1 MKVTYNKKAKDP
13 TYYIQESYRNK
24 DGKSTTRTVKIL
36 GKHSA
41 LLKMTDDP
49 LAYAREIAKKMTE
62 EKKETITYTIDP
74 NQKVEWSEYS
84 GIRRIGSLY
93 LRIIFDRLQLDQ
105 FFVSIG
111 DHHVQKSI
119 NVLELLV
126 YNMVFYDDPYDHFK
140 DNFGSVRIDD
150 QDVLM
155 LQNMLDPHYGEFI
168 NYVKKQA
175 LLLAG
180 KHPIKRSF
188 DHFSLTFS
196 MSDIYRLIAQV
207 IVRLLKYDLEDHGD
221 SFKESDLIKT
231 LDHLQV
237 YHRTKQI
244 YQAMYQGNHVSRAL
258 EETYHLGLDYEY
270 YLESDLME
278 KMKRPE

>member
-105 FFVSIG
+105 FLVSIG

-155 LQNMLDPHYGEFI
+155 LQNMLDPHYGELI

-175 LLLAG
+175 SLLAG
-180 KHPIKRSF
+180 KHPIKRLF
-188 DHFSLTFS
+188 DHFSLTFY

-207 IVRLLKYDLEDHGD
+207 IVRLLKYDLEDHGY

-237 YHRTKQI
+237 YDRTNQI
-244 YQAMYQGNHVSRAL
+244 YQAMYQGNHVLRAL

>member
-49 LAYAREIAKKMTE
+49 LAYAQEIAKKMTE

-74 NQKVEWSEYS
+74 NQKVGWGEYP

-105 FFVSIG
+105 FLVSIG

-119 NVLELLV
+119 NVLEQLV
-126 YNMVFYDDPYDHFK
+126 YNMVFYDDPYDHC
-140 DNFGSVRIDD
+140 FGSVHIDD

-175 LLLAG
+175 SLLAG
-180 KHPIKRSF
+180 KHPIKCIF
-188 DHFSLTFS
+188 DHFSLTFY

-207 IVRLLKYDLEDHGD
+207 IVRLLKYDLEEHGY

-244 YQAMYQGNHVSRAL
+244 YQAMYQGNHVLRAL

>member
-105 FFVSIG
+105 FLVSIG

-140 DNFGSVRIDD
+140 DNFGSVHIDD

-180 KHPIKRSF
+180 KHPIKRLF

-207 IVRLLKYDLEDHGD
+207 IVRLLKYDLAEHGY

-244 YQAMYQGNHVSRAL
+244 YQAMYQGNHVLRAL

>member
-105 FFVSIG
+105 FLVSIG

-175 LLLAG
+175 SLLAG
-180 KHPIKRSF
+180 KHPIKRLF
-188 DHFSLTFS
+188 DHFSLTFY

-207 IVRLLKYDLEDHGD
+207 IVRLLKYDLEDHGY

-237 YHRTKQI
+237 YDRTNQI
-244 YQAMYQGNHVSRAL
+244 YQAMYQGNHVLRAL

>member
-49 LAYAREIAKKMTE
+49 LAYAQEIAKKMTE

-74 NQKVEWSEYS
+74 NQKVGWSEYS

-140 DNFGSVRIDD
+140 ENFGSVRIDD

-175 LLLAG
+175 SLLAG
-180 KHPIKRSF
+180 KHPIKRLF
-188 DHFSLTFS
+188 DHFFLTFS

-207 IVRLLKYDLEDHGD
+207 IVRLLKYDLEDHGY

-244 YQAMYQGNHVSRAL
+244 YQAMYQGNHVLRAL

>member
-74 NQKVEWSEYS
+74 NQKVGWSEYP
-84 GIRRIGSLY
+84 GIRRIGYLY

-105 FFVSIG
+105 FLVSIG

-140 DNFGSVRIDD
+140 ENFGSVRIDD

-180 KHPIKRSF
+180 KHPIKRLF

-207 IVRLLKYDLEDHGD
+207 IVRLLKYDLEDHGY

-244 YQAMYQGNHVSRAL
+244 YQAMYQGNHVLRAL

-278 KMKRPE
+278 KIKRPE

>member
-1 MKVTYNKKAKDP
+1 MKVTYNKKTKDP

-74 NQKVEWSEYS
+74 NQKVGWSEYS
-84 GIRRIGSLY
+84 GIRRIGFLY

-105 FFVSIG
+105 FLVSIG

-119 NVLELLV
+119 NVLEQLV
-126 YNMVFYDDPYDHFK
+126 YNMVFYDDLYDHFK

-175 LLLAG
+175 SLLAG
-180 KHPIKRSF
+180 KHPIKCIF
-188 DHFSLTFS
+188 DHFSLTFY

-207 IVRLLKYDLEDHGD
+207 IVRLLKYDLEEHGY

-244 YQAMYQGNHVSRAL
+244 YQAMYQGNHVLRAL

>member
-41 LLKMTDDP
+41 LLKITDDP

-105 FFVSIG
+105 FLVSIG

>member
-84 GIRRIGSLY
+84 GIKRIGSLY

-105 FFVSIG
+105 FLVSIG

-155 LQNMLDPHYGEFI
+155 LQNMLDPHYGELI

-207 IVRLLKYDLEDHGD
+207 IVRLLKYDLEDHGY

-244 YQAMYQGNHVSRAL
+244 YQAMYQGNHVLRAL

-270 YLESDLME
+270 YLENDLME

>member
-1 MKVTYNKKAKDP
+1 
-13 TYYIQESYRNK
+13 
-24 DGKSTTRTVKIL
+24 VKIL

-105 FFVSIG
+105 FLVSIG

-140 DNFGSVRIDD
+140 ENFGSVRIDD

-180 KHPIKRSF
+180 KHPIKRLF

-196 MSDIYRLIAQV
+196 MSDIYRLIVQV
-207 IVRLLKYDLEDHGD
+207 IVRLLKYDLEDHGY

-244 YQAMYQGNHVSRAL
+244 YQAMYQGNHVLRAL

-278 KMKRPE
+278 KIKRPE

>member
-1 MKVTYNKKAKDP
+1 MVGY
-13 TYYIQESYRNK
+13 
-24 DGKSTTRTVKIL
+24 
-36 GKHSA
+36 
-41 LLKMTDDP
+41 
-49 LAYAREIAKKMTE
+49 
-62 EKKETITYTIDP
+62 
-74 NQKVEWSEYS
+74 
-84 GIRRIGSLY
+84 LY

-105 FFVSIG
+105 FLVSIG
-111 DHHVQKSI
+111 DHNIQKSI

-140 DNFGSVRIDD
+140 DNFGSVHIDD

-175 LLLAG
+175 SLLAG
-180 KHPIKRSF
+180 KHPIKRIF
-188 DHFSLTFS
+188 DHFSMTFS

-207 IVRLLKYDLEDHGD
+207 IVRLLKYDLEEHGY

-244 YQAMYQGNHVSRAL
+244 YQAMYQGNHVLRAL

>member
-105 FFVSIG
+105 FLVSIG

-150 QDVLM
+150 LDVLM
-155 LQNMLDPHYGEFI
+155 LQNMLDPHYGELI

-175 LLLAG
+175 SLLAG
-180 KHPIKRSF
+180 KHPIKRLF
-188 DHFSLTFS
+188 DHFSLTFY

-207 IVRLLKYDLEDHGD
+207 IVRLLKYDLEDHGY

-237 YHRTKQI
+237 YDRTNQI
-244 YQAMYQGNHVSRAL
+244 YQAMYQGNHVLRAL

>member
-49 LAYAREIAKKMTE
+49 LAYTREIAKKLTE

-84 GIRRIGSLY
+84 GIRRIGHLY

-140 DNFGSVRIDD
+140 DNFGSVHIDD

-175 LLLAG
+175 SLLAG
-180 KHPIKRSF
+180 KHPIKRIF

-207 IVRLLKYDLEDHGD
+207 IVRLLKYDLEDHGY

-231 LDHLQV
+231 LDQLQV

-244 YQAMYQGNHVSRAL
+244 YQAMYQGNHVLRAL